1 MLAGNLVVWKSKKQ
15 DVVARFS
22 AEAQYRAV
30 AKATT
35 ELVWIKILLDEL
47 GFAVSGPMKLW
58 CDNKAAIHIAH
69 NPVFHERTKHIE
81 LGCHYIRDKVKEKI
95 ISLEYINSE
104 VQIADIMTKALRNF
118 WQQEL
123 RSKLCLTDV
132 PSELDEECCLL
143 SSTYMS

>member
-1 MLAGNLVVWKSKKQ
+1 
-15 DVVARFS
+15 
-22 AEAQYRAV
+22 
-30 AKATT
+30 
-35 ELVWIKILLDEL
+35 
-47 GFAVSGPMKLW
+47 MKLW

-81 LGCHYIRDKVKEKI
+81 LGCHYIRDMVKEKI

-104 VQIADIMTKALRNF
+104 VQIADTMTKALPNV
-118 WQQEL
+118 QQEL

-132 PSELDEECCLL
+132 PSELEGECCLL